1 MGPPTEL
8 GAAGGANLCQS
19 GSAGAVLRNGRVV
32 TWQGLTAA
40 ALGPMAAMVPVPR
53 GQNRRRLTAKRRRH
67 ADPNRRQRSPAALA
81 AVNGFVGAVYQDG
94 GGWRRLAALPARRGR
109 AGSWRAPAGR
119 GVYIAGLLAQIALL
133 THLTSPQGDAFRHR
147 YAPRD
152 FFDTPLAR
160 SQQVTVEADPLSQ
173 KNGRKN
179 RKKS

>member
-1 MGPPTEL
+1 M
-8 GAAGGANLCQS
+8 
-19 GSAGAVLRNGRVV
+19 VFV
-32 TWQGLTAA
+32 T
-40 ALGPMAAMVPVPR
+40 R
-53 GQNRRRLTAKRRRH
+53 GQNRRRLRPKRHRR
-67 ADPNRRQRSPAALA
+67 ADPNQRQRSPAALA

-94 GGWRRLAALPARRGR
+94 GGWRRLAALPVRRGR

-147 YAPRD
+147 YAPRG
-152 FFDTPLAR
+152 FFDTPFVR
-160 SQQVTVEADPLSQ
+160 SPNLMVEADPLSQ

>member
-1 MGPPTEL
+1 
-8 GAAGGANLCQS
+8 
-19 GSAGAVLRNGRVV
+19 
-32 TWQGLTAA
+32 
-40 ALGPMAAMVPVPR
+40 MVPVPR
-53 GQNRRRLTAKRRRH
+53 GQNRRRLTAKRRRR

-81 AVNGFVGAVYQDG
+81 AANGFVGAVYQDG

-109 AGSWRAPAGR
+109 AGPWRAPAGR